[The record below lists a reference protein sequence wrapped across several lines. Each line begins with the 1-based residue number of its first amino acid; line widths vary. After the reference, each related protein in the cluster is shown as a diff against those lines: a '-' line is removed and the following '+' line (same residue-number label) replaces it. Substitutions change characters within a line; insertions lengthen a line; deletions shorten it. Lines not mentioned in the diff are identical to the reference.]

1 MAPPPLTGLDAP
13 PLIMGI
19 NAVIVAVVGGEPCV
33 FTVSGDQ
40 AVPDHDHA
48 AFPASDLPQNLSAA
62 DDAALPFG
70 PYDPVHHRT
79 LELGLRAF
87 VEAQTPFSLGY
98 VEQLYT
104 FGDRGRFTRPEAGAP
119 HFVSVGYLGLTRAD
133 RDDDLEG
140 GAWRPWTLYFPWE
153 DRRATKQADGP
164 SPLIAQYIEPGLK
177 KWAASAKDKARQAR
191 RTERARVCFGLDGAR
206 WNDEQVLE
214 RYELLYEAGLV
225 GEALRDQGLSRT
237 GSRPL
242 GPTMRFDHRR
252 VLATAISRLRAK
264 IKYRPVIF
272 ELMPE
277 TFTLTELQKTVEA
290 IAGASLHKQ
299 NFRRL
304 LDQNGLVEPTGKKM
318 RGTGGRP
325 AEQFRFRRD
334 AIRDRLDLGVKIPRR

>member
-1 MAPPPLTGLDAP
+1 
-13 PLIMGI
+13 MGI
-19 NAVIVAVVGGEPCV
+19 NAVIVAVVAGEPCV
-33 FTVSGDQ
+33 YTVSGDQ
-40 AVPDHDHA
+40 AVPDHDPDV
-48 AFPASDLPQNLSAA
+48 FPASDQPQNLPAA

-87 VEAQTPFSLGY
+87 VAEQTPFSLGY

-104 FGDRGRFTRPEAGAP
+104 FGDRGRFTKPEAGAA
-119 HFVSVGYLGLTRAD
+119 HFVSVGYLALTRASQND
-133 RDDDLEG
+133 EVKG
-140 GAWRPWTLYFPWE
+140 GAWRPWSLYFPWE
-153 DRRATKQADGP
+153 DRRDGP
-164 SPLIAQYIEPGLK
+164 SPLIAQHIEPGLNQ
-177 KWAASAKDKARQAR
+177 WIASTKDKARKAR
-191 RTERARVCFGLDGAR
+191 RQERVRVCFGLEGAT

-214 RYELLYEAGLV
+214 RFELLYEAGLV

-272 ELMPE
+272 ELMDE
-277 TFTLTELQKTVEA
+277 GFTLTELQKTVEA

-304 LDQNGLVEPTGKKM
+304 LDQTGLVEPTGRKI

-334 AIRDRLDLGVKIPRR
+334 AIRDRLDIGVKLPRR